1 MILIYQHIRFVA
13 GTVCI
18 LICAAM
24 FSGCSALISSATV
37 RMTDNLSHAI
47 LNNNDLATVEAGAP
61 AYLLMIDSLVEGE
74 PDNESL
80 LCSAATLYTSY
91 TDVFVKDSAR
101 AKKLTDKAL
110 EYALGAV
117 CQSNSSACALRE
129 EAFQS
134 FEKIIAEM
142 QKKDVPSLYALGTAW
157 AAWIQTRQQDM
168 NAIAEISRVE
178 AIMKQI
184 VKLDETYQDGGAHLY
199 LGAMAILLP
208 PALGG
213 KPDVSRGHFERAI
226 ALSGGKN
233 LMIKVVYARQY
244 ARALF
249 DRELHD
255 RLLGEVLK
263 ADPNVP
269 GYVLSNTLARQE
281 AQQLLDSAED
291 YF

>member
-1 MILIYQHIRFVA
+1 MFLIYKYIRWVG
-13 GTVCI
+13 GTVCP
-18 LICAAM
+18 LICAALL
-24 FSGCSALISSATV
+24 SGCSAFVSSATI
-37 RMTDNLSHAI
+37 RLTDNLSHAI

-61 AYLLMIDSLVEGE
+61 AYLLMIDSLVSGD

-80 LCSAATLYTSY
+80 LRSAATLYTSY

-101 AKKLTDKAL
+101 AKKLTDTSM
-110 EYALGAV
+110 EYAFRAV
-117 CQSNSSACALRE
+117 CQANGAACSLRE
-129 EAFQS
+129 ENFQS
-134 FEKIIAEM
+134 FEKIISGM
-142 QKKDVPSLYALGTAW
+142 RKKDVPSLYALGTAW

-178 AIMKQI
+178 AVMNQI
-184 VKLDETYQDGGAHLY
+184 IELDETYQDGIAHLY
-199 LGAMAILLP
+199 MGAMAILLP

-213 KPDVSRGHFERAI
+213 KPNISRQHFERAI
-226 ALSGGKN
+226 ELSGGKN

-269 GYVLSNTLARQE
+269 GYILSNTLSRQE
-281 AQQLLDSAED
+281 AQKLLDSAED